1 MNDFSVL
8 QLAPQILKRLNRENI
23 VAFTYSEP
31 DARRF
36 SGMIDIATT
45 DGKKITFYYCNYLH
59 GEIKIT
65 DFGHILPLIR
75 SHRLE
80 AGIDRLAGHEITR
93 QITAFDNA
101 PFSLGA
107 FSRTWAHY
115 LIGDHR
121 HLFVNRNQEV
131 FLEELAAAVSENIA
145 QIDVVPTVH
154 DQRNYIHKYWRQVAN
169 DIFELEGAEAGKPTR
184 TELRNT
190 NVVNMQMA
198 YFNNGEVT
206 VYSLRNNKYHLFE
219 ANLENLGNDIQNL
232 LNQPAADNQA
242 QLIVE
247 SDTKLE
253 FLFHSRYFH
262 FINNEWIHISL
273 GQGNFMLIR
282 AEFFDQAMRLC
293 GYYRRQ
299 NLFQDIIDGK
309 MLRQYNF
316 PYLFDFYWRICAL
329 RTIPT
334 HDFAFK
340 RNFLEELDM
349 LPLTQHV
356 YDLLTLEQNMN
367 PTIDTSEIIET
378 VRLVDDFLA
387 DVPTYTYQFD
397 SSSNSDEQQAR
408 YRDYIRRDKALAS
421 VILAKL
427 PEKTLPNKHH
437 YIREVY
443 GDEINALVQALR
455 MADAYPTEA
464 QNLTHTAKL
473 IISASVV
480 QKFSHAF
487 RDALIGDFY
496 KNSLLRSYLRSLN
509 NIISDAEHY
518 PYQTHIK
525 SEQRDAL
532 WFTQAIRLRTQL
544 DFLLDN

>member
-1 MNDFSVL
+1 
-8 QLAPQILKRLNRENI
+8 
-23 VAFTYSEP
+23 
-31 DARRF
+31 
-36 SGMIDIATT
+36 
-45 DGKKITFYYCNYLH
+45 
-59 GEIKIT
+59 
-65 DFGHILPLIR
+65 
-75 SHRLE
+75 
-80 AGIDRLAGHEITR
+80 
-93 QITAFDNA
+93 
-101 PFSLGA
+101 
-107 FSRTWAHY
+107 
-115 LIGDHR
+115 
-121 HLFVNRNQEV
+121 
-131 FLEELAAAVSENIA
+131 
-145 QIDVVPTVH
+145 
-154 DQRNYIHKYWRQVAN
+154 
-169 DIFELEGAEAGKPTR
+169 
-184 TELRNT
+184 
-190 NVVNMQMA
+190 
-198 YFNNGEVT
+198 
-206 VYSLRNNKYHLFE
+206 
-219 ANLENLGNDIQNL
+219 
-232 LNQPAADNQA
+232 
-242 QLIVE
+242 
-247 SDTKLE
+247 
-253 FLFHSRYFH
+253 
-262 FINNEWIHISL
+262 
-273 GQGNFMLIR
+273 
-282 AEFFDQAMRLC
+282 
-293 GYYRRQ
+293 
-299 NLFQDIIDGK
+299 